1 MSRSLYM
8 MLLGLAL
15 MLASAACSSN
25 EKGESLLLWHAYSG
39 AELEAL
45 EEAVAEVERESDL
58 RIRLVGVPYEAF
70 ADKLTAAIPN
80 GNGPDL
86 FIFAH
91 DRIGHWTANQLI
103 EPIEFYVDDS
113 IADRFAYEA
122 VAAMSYDESLYGLP
136 LAVKS
141 VALFYRPDLLSR
153 APTETRELFAMESL
167 YKGKA
172 PSYPLVYENTNL
184 YPHAAWLHGFGAPL
198 FDEEGRN
205 DVASS
210 EAVAAL
216 TFARRLDREGVVPGG
231 VDSRMVATLFNE
243 GKAAMAISGPWFQN
257 DIKKGIP
264 WAVATMPVVSETG
277 LPAKPFLGVEGILM
291 SSRSTNKDRAFQALE
306 MLTRDASAISRART
320 AKQVVPNL
328 SAYEDP
334 DLASNSALMTFRAQL
349 DSTVPMSA
357 SPEMRSVW
365 TPYQSALMKVID
377 QNTDAADALRAA
389 EAEILSYTRGAK

>member
-1 MSRSLYM
+1 
-8 MLLGLAL
+8 MLLGFAL
-15 MLASAACSSN
+15 MLLAAACSGN
-25 EKGESLLLWHAYSG
+25 EKSESLLLWHAYSG

-45 EEAVAEVERESDL
+45 EDAVAKVEAESDL
-58 RIRLVGVPYEAF
+58 KIRLVSVPYEAF

-91 DRIGHWTANQLI
+91 DRIGHWNANHLI
-103 EPIEFYVDDS
+103 EPIEFYVDSS
-113 IADRFAYEA
+113 IADRFAYQA
-122 VAAMSYDESLYGLP
+122 VAAMSYDDSLYGLP

-141 VALFYRPDLLSR
+141 VALFYRTDLLKA
-153 APTETRELFAMESL
+153 APTETKQLFDMQGL

-172 PSYPLVYENTNL
+172 PSYELVYENTNL
-184 YPHAAWLHGFGAPL
+184 YPHAAWLHGFGAPI
-198 FDEEGRN
+198 FGDEGRN
-205 DVASS
+205 NVATS

-216 TFARRLDREGVVPGG
+216 EFARKLDREGVVPGG

-257 DIKKGIP
+257 DINKDVP
-264 WAVATMPVVSETG
+264 WAVATMPIVSDTG

-291 SSRSTNKDRAFQALE
+291 SSRSTHKDRAFQALE
-306 MLTRDASAISRART
+306 LLTRDASAISRARI
-320 AKQVVPNL
+320 AKQIVPNL
-328 SAYEDP
+328 AAYEDP
-334 DLASNSALMTFRAQL
+334 DLAGNSALMTFRAQL

-377 QNTDAADALRAA
+377 QESDVADALRAA
-389 EAEILSYTRGAK
+389 EAEIQSYTRGPK

>member
-1 MSRSLYM
+1 M

-15 MLASAACSSN
+15 MLASAGCTSN
-25 EKGESLLLWHAYSG
+25 GDSESLLLWHAYSG

-45 EEAVAEVERESDL
+45 EDAVSQVEQDSEL
-58 RIRLVGVPYEAF
+58 KIRLVSVPYEAF

-80 GNGPDL
+80 GNGPDI

-91 DRIGHWTANQLI
+91 DRIGHWKANHLI
-103 EPIEFYVDDS
+103 EPIEFYVDRT

-122 VAAMSYDESLYGLP
+122 IAAMSYDESLYGLP

-141 VALFYRPDLLSR
+141 VALFYRTDLLKSP
-153 APTETRELFAMESL
+153 PTQTSEFFEMETL
-167 YKGKA
+167 YKSTP
-172 PSYPLVYENTNL
+172 PSYDLVYENTNL

-198 FDEEGRN
+198 FGADGRN
-205 DVASS
+205 PVASS
-210 EAVAAL
+210 EAVAAME
-216 TFARRLDREGVVPGG
+216 FARKLDRDGVVPGG

-257 DIKKGIP
+257 DIREGVP
-264 WAVATMPVVSETG
+264 WAVTTMPIVSETG

-291 SSRSTNKDRAFQALE
+291 SSRSKKKERAFQALE
-306 MLTRDASAISRART
+306 MLTRDSAASARARK
-320 AKQVVPNL
+320 AKQIVPNL
-328 SAYEDP
+328 ASYEDP
-334 DLASNSALMTFRAQL
+334 DLAGNSAIMAFREQL

-357 SPEMRSVW
+357 SPAMRSVW

-377 QNTDAADALRAA
+377 QDVDAADALRAA
-389 EAEILSYTRGAK
+389 ESEIQSYVQGPQ